1 MPALPPTG
9 DRWWCGYLRVRES
22 SRPVELEKLEKDE
35 PFAPTLTSNLILYFK
50 KDYSVDVNTVAT
62 YCK

>member
-22 SRPVELEKLEKDE
+22 SRPAKVKKLENDE
-35 PFAPTLTSNLILYFK
+35 PFAPSLTDNLILYFK
-50 KDYSVDVNTVAT
+50 KDCSINDNTVAT
-62 YCK
+62 DCK